1 MPHRKKGRA
10 KVEQA
15 YRTTEARIRRWR
27 TIIGALAVI
36 PLGGSLSCEWGLVPQ
51 ACGISRELYLGLW
64 AAIFGA
70 FLGLTIRLVLE
81 RRRFEQRSRAG

>member
-1 MPHRKKGRA
+1 MPHRKKGRG
-10 KVEQA
+10 KLELA
-15 YRTTEARIRRWR
+15 YKATEVRIRRWR
-27 TIIGALAVI
+27 TIVGALAAI
-36 PLGGSLSCEWGLVPQ
+36 PLGGSLSCEWGLLQ
-51 ACGISRELYLGLW
+51 LACTVSREIYLGLW